1 MNLDWCFVVVWPQRQ
16 TFVRILLTIQNR
28 PSASSRRPTFL
39 QSYAL
44 LSATIASAMT
54 DLLEEER
61 ADTHAAK
68 LIDWKKLFPI
78 DMSIDGSIQSF
89 VQLLIVISAAAKKD
103 TILMAFF
110 ASHGTVIPAG
120 ASIYAASPADAAIDH
135 AMRNVPT
142 PSRDQVGKLIFMPQE
157 IIARRLAITA
167 TTGRPTPLAGP
178 VFSTAASTPS
188 GSFSSHDNILP
199 HSADLPLA
207 SGSGLA
213 GPSLDTDLPD
223 ITLSPPANVSGS
235 GLAAYTTLSP
245 PADASGSRLAGSYP
259 FDADVPGIILSDPD
273 APTGA
278 AALAASRR
286 FLAAPDPFVSA
297 AFAEFQAATRN
308 AMLDPDMLAFDSPAA
323 DTFYSSPPTAMAP
336 TAATTG
342 PAPPAADA
350 RGPLQSGSDRD
361 ATSACPGPAIDRF
374 PTAAGALPAIHP
386 YKFKGWILFDIQREL
401 ALALR
406 RIIAYSIL
414 ADKLFNAADGQC
426 PAMLVVIQD
435 FISAHMT
442 GMQAT
447 LTANLARS
455 QVIHAPIDPASSN
468 CAHAFLKV
476 VSKYFEISRLCPVQC
491 SDADLAITLG
501 SFLNKLPDKFG
512 AGLRFQ
518 IQMYKANRESVNAA
532 DSDNDSA
539 YSTPRRLLLQSD
551 LARALKE
558 HDRDVRRKAKDLQI
572 RTSIAKLAPT
582 PARAPQLAD
591 LQRQLKTLQERLATQ
606 HALACNVPLQASI
619 GGPRASQPSGPR
631 AFAAIHCARPGSGLH
646 NGTKAGNGA
655 GQGHPTQ

>member
-1 MNLDWCFVVVWPQRQ
+1 
-16 TFVRILLTIQNR
+16 
-28 PSASSRRPTFL
+28 
-39 QSYAL
+39 
-44 LSATIASAMT
+44 MT

-68 LIDWKKLFPI
+68 SIDWKKLFPT
-78 DMSIDGSIQSF
+78 DMSIDGSVQSF

-142 PSRDQVGKLIFMPQE
+142 PSRDQIGKLIFMPLE
-157 IIARRLAITA
+157 IVARRLAITA

-188 GSFSSHDNILP
+188 GSFSSHDNKLP

-223 ITLSPPANVSGS
+223 ITLSPPADASGP

-245 PADASGSRLAGSYP
+245 PADASGSGLAGSYP

-278 AALAASRR
+278 AAIAASRR
-286 FLAAPDPFVSA
+286 FLAAPDPFASA
-297 AFAEFQAATRN
+297 AFAEFQAATRD
-308 AMLDPDMLAFDSPAA
+308 ATLDPDMLAFDSPAA
-323 DTFYSSPPTAMAP
+323 DTFYSSPPAAIAP

-350 RGPLQSGSDRD
+350 RGPLRSGSDRD
-361 ATSACPGPAIDRF
+361 ATSARPGPAIGRF

-406 RIIAYSIL
+406 RIIADSTL
-414 ADKLFNAADGQC
+414 ADKLFNAADGRG
-426 PAMLVVIQD
+426 PAMLVLIQD

-442 GMQAT
+442 SMQAT

-455 QVIHAPIDPASSN
+455 QVIHAPIIDPASSN
-468 CAHAFLKV
+468 RAHAFLKA
-476 VSKYFEISRLCPVQC
+476 VSKYIEISRLCPVQC

-501 SFLNKLPDKFG
+501 SFLDQLPDKFG

-532 DSDNDSA
+532 DSDDDSA
-539 YSTPRRLLLQSD
+539 YSTPRQLLLQSD

-558 HDRDVRRKAKDLQI
+558 HDRDVRRKAEDLQI
-572 RTSIAKLAPT
+572 RTSIADLAST

-591 LQRQLKTLQERLATQ
+591 L
-606 HALACNVPLQASI
+606 H
-619 GGPRASQPSGPR
+619 
-631 AFAAIHCARPGSGLH
+631 
-646 NGTKAGNGA
+646 
-655 GQGHPTQ
+655 